1 MKIKDILIILILAP
15 TIFILQD
22 KTLKLIKKTTNSVA
36 EKIKIDGEK
45 DKEKYDLIEI
55 TITGIYAISL
65 IIIAAKISKFL

>member
-1 MKIKDILIILILAP
+1 MQIKDILTILILTP
-15 TIFILQD
+15 IIFILQD

-36 EKIKIDGEK
+36 EKIKIDEKK

-65 IIIAAKISKFL
+65 IIIVAKISKFL